1 MKSNFFSVE
10 KKNSDDFK
18 NSFGDSM
25 YHIFLFNGNGK
36 IIIDFAEYT
45 FHGRTVFFSSPYQ
58 NIQILSPT
66 TIDVEVLNF
75 HGDFYCIEFHKKEV
89 ACNGLL
95 FNNVY
100 LFPHFELSEK
110 VYHEISDYFAKIQQ
124 VDHHEDFSSSVLQSY
139 LQLILAISSK
149 EKNKLLPDK
158 ELVKDDFNE
167 LKSFQNLVEEHFIVE
182 KNVYFYAEV
191 LNISPN
197 TLSKKIKSRFNKTPS
212 QIIQE
217 RVILEAKKQ
226 IHLTRKSIKEIAV
239 ELNFNDEFHF
249 SKYFKKY
256 TGISPTH
263 FRKETGIS
271 IVADLYK
278 E

>member
-1 MKSNFFSVE
+1 MKSTFFSVQ
-10 KKNSDDFK
+10 KKNSAYFK
-18 NSFGDSM
+18 NTFSDSM

-36 IIIDFAEYT
+36 IIVDFIEYNFT
-45 FHGRTVFFSSPYQ
+45 GKTVFFTSPFQ
-58 NIQILSPT
+58 NIQILSET
-66 TIDVEVLNF
+66 EIEIEVLNF

-95 FNNVY
+95 FNNIY
-100 LFPHFELSEK
+100 LFPHFSLTEE
-110 VYHEISDYFAKIQQ
+110 VYQEISDYFSKIQE
-124 VDHHEDFSSSVLQSY
+124 VNHNEDFSGSVLQSY
-139 LQLILAISSK
+139 LQLILAISSR

-158 ELVKDDFNE
+158 EIIKDDFNE
-167 LKSFQNLVEEHFIVE
+167 LKLFQNLVEEHFIVE
-182 KNVYFYAEV
+182 KSLSYYADLLHV
-191 LNISPN
+191 TSN
-197 TLSKKIKSRFNKTPS
+197 TLSKKIKSKFNKTPS

-256 TGISPTH
+256 VGISPTQ

-278 E
+278 

>member
-1 MKSNFFSVE
+1 
-10 KKNSDDFK
+10 
-18 NSFGDSM
+18 M

-36 IIIDFAEYT
+36 IIVDFTEYNFT
-45 FHGRTVFFSSPYQ
+45 GKTVFFSSPFQ
-58 NIQILSPT
+58 NIQILSENQ
-66 TIDVEVLNF
+66 IEVEVLNF

-95 FNNVY
+95 FNNIY
-100 LFPHFELSEK
+100 LFPHFSLTEE
-110 VYHEISDYFAKIQQ
+110 VYQEISDYFSKIQE
-124 VDHHEDFSSSVLQSY
+124 VNHHEDFSGSVLQSY
-139 LQLILAISSK
+139 LQLILAISSR

-158 ELVKDDFNE
+158 EIIKDDFNE
-167 LKSFQNLVEEHFIVE
+167 LKSFQNLVEEHFILE
-182 KNVYFYAEV
+182 KNLSFYADLLHV
-191 LNISPN
+191 TSN
-197 TLSKKIKSRFNKTPS
+197 TLSKKIKSKFNKTPS

-226 IHLTRKSIKEIAV
+226 IHLTRKSIKEIGV

-256 TGISPTH
+256 VGISPTQ

-278 E
+278 

>member
-1 MKSNFFSVE
+1 MKSTFFSVQ
-10 KKNSDDFK
+10 KKSSEYFK
-18 NSFGDSM
+18 DIFSDSM
-25 YHIFLFNGNGK
+25 YHIFLFNGSGK
-36 IIIDFAEYT
+36 IIVDFIEYHFT
-45 FHGRTVFFSSPYQ
+45 GKTVFFSSPFQ
-58 NIQILSPT
+58 NIQILSESQ
-66 TIDVEVLNF
+66 IEVEVLNF
-75 HGDFYCIEFHKKEV
+75 HGDFYCIEYHKKEV

-95 FNNVY
+95 FNNIY
-100 LFPHFELSEK
+100 LFPHFSLTDE
-110 VYHEISDYFAKIQQ
+110 VYQEISDYFSKIQE
-124 VDHHEDFSSSVLQSY
+124 VNHKEDFSSSVLQSY
-139 LQLILAISSK
+139 LQLILAISSM

-158 ELVKDDFNE
+158 EIIKDDFKE

-182 KNVYFYAEV
+182 KNLSFYADL
-191 LNISPN
+191 LNITSN
-197 TLSKKIKSRFNKTPS
+197 TLSKKIKSKFNKTPS

-217 RVILEAKKQ
+217 RVILEAKKE

-256 TGISPTH
+256 VGISPSQ

-278 E
+278 

>member
-1 MKSNFFSVE
+1 
-10 KKNSDDFK
+10 
-18 NSFGDSM
+18 M
-25 YHIFLFNGNGK
+25 YHIFLFSGNGK
-36 IIIDFAEYT
+36 IIVDFTEYNFT
-45 FHGRTVFFSSPYQ
+45 GKTVFFSSPFQ
-58 NIQILSPT
+58 NIQILSEDH
-66 TIDVEVLNF
+66 IEIEVLNF

-95 FNNVY
+95 FNNIY
-100 LFPHFELSEK
+100 LFPHFSLTEE
-110 VYHEISDYFAKIQQ
+110 VYQEISDYFSKIQE
-124 VDHHEDFSSSVLQSY
+124 VDYHEDFSGSVLQSY
-139 LQLILAISSK
+139 LQLILAISSR

-158 ELVKDDFNE
+158 EIIKDDFNE
-167 LKSFQNLVEEHFIVE
+167 LKSFQNLVEEHFILE
-182 KNVYFYAEV
+182 KNLSFYAD
-191 LNISPN
+191 LLHITSN
-197 TLSKKIKSRFNKTPS
+197 TLSKKIKSKFNKTPS

-226 IHLTRKSIKEIAV
+226 IHLTRKSIKEITV

-256 TGISPTH
+256 VGISPSQ

-278 E
+278 

>member
-1 MKSNFFSVE
+1 MKSTFFSVQ
-10 KKNSDDFK
+10 KKSSAYFENTFS
-18 NSFGDSM
+18 DSM

-36 IIIDFAEYT
+36 IIVDFIEYNFT
-45 FHGRTVFFSSPYQ
+45 GKTVFFTSPFQ
-58 NIQILSPT
+58 NIQILSENK
-66 TIDVEVLNF
+66 IEIEVLNF

-95 FNNVY
+95 FNNIY
-100 LFPHFELSEK
+100 LFPHFTLAEE
-110 VYHEISDYFAKIQQ
+110 VYQEISDYFLKIQE
-124 VDHHEDFSSSVLQSY
+124 VNHNEDFSGSVLQSY
-139 LQLILAISSK
+139 LQLILAISSR

-158 ELVKDDFNE
+158 EIIKDEFNE
-167 LKSFQNLVEEHFIVE
+167 LKTFQNLVEKHFIVE
-182 KNVYFYAEV
+182 KSLSFYADLLHV
-191 LNISPN
+191 TSN
-197 TLSKKIKSRFNKTPS
+197 TLSKKIKSKFNKTPS

-256 TGISPTH
+256 VGISPTQ

-278 E
+278 

>member
-1 MKSNFFSVE
+1 MKSTFFSVQ
-10 KKNSDDFK
+10 KKSSAYFENTFS
-18 NSFGDSM
+18 DSM

-36 IIIDFAEYT
+36 IIVDFIEYNFT
-45 FHGRTVFFSSPYQ
+45 GKTVFFTSPFQ
-58 NIQILSPT
+58 NIQILSET
-66 TIDVEVLNF
+66 EIEIEVLNF

-95 FNNVY
+95 FNNIY
-100 LFPHFELSEK
+100 LFPHFSLTEE
-110 VYHEISDYFAKIQQ
+110 VYQEISDYFSKIQD
-124 VDHHEDFSSSVLQSY
+124 VNHNEDFSGSVLQSY
-139 LQLILAISSK
+139 LQLILAISSR

-158 ELVKDDFNE
+158 EIIKDDFNE
-167 LKSFQNLVEEHFIVE
+167 LKLFQNLVEEHFIVE
-182 KNVYFYAEV
+182 KSLSFYADLLHV
-191 LNISPN
+191 TSN
-197 TLSKKIKSRFNKTPS
+197 TLSKKIKSKFNKTPS

-226 IHLTRKSIKEIAV
+226 IHLTRKSIKEIAM

-256 TGISPTH
+256 VGISPTQ

-278 E
+278 

>member
-1 MKSNFFSVE
+1 MKSTFFSVQ
-10 KKNSDDFK
+10 KKSSAYFK
-18 NSFGDSM
+18 NTFSDSM

-36 IIIDFAEYT
+36 IIVDFIEYN
-45 FHGRTVFFSSPYQ
+45 FIGKTVFFTSPFQ
-58 NIQILSPT
+58 NIQILSE
-66 TIDVEVLNF
+66 IEIEVLNF

-95 FNNVY
+95 FNNIY
-100 LFPHFELSEK
+100 LFPHFSLTDE
-110 VYHEISDYFAKIQQ
+110 VYQEISDYFSKIKE
-124 VDHHEDFSSSVLQSY
+124 VNHNEDFSGSVLQSY
-139 LQLILAISSK
+139 LQLILAISSR

-158 ELVKDDFNE
+158 EIIKDDFNE
-167 LKSFQNLVEEHFIVE
+167 LKLFQNLVEEHFIVE
-182 KNVYFYAEV
+182 KSLSFYADLLHV
-191 LNISPN
+191 TSN
-197 TLSKKIKSRFNKTPS
+197 TLSKKIKSKFNKTPS

-256 TGISPTH
+256 VGISPTQ

-278 E
+278 

>member
-1 MKSNFFSVE
+1 MENAFFSVQKE
-10 KKNSDDFK
+10 NSEYFS
-18 NSFGDSM
+18 NIFSDSM

-36 IIIDFAEYT
+36 IVVDFVEYN
-45 FHGRTVFFSSPYQ
+45 FAGRTVFFSSPFQ
-58 NIQILSPT
+58 NIQILSDT
-66 TIDVEVLNF
+66 LIEVEVLNF
-75 HGDFYCIEFHKKEV
+75 HSDFYCIEYHKKEV

-95 FNNVY
+95 FNNIY
-100 LFPHFELSEK
+100 LFPHFSLTEE
-110 VYHEISDYFAKIQQ
+110 VYLEILNYFLKIQE
-124 VDHHEDFSSSVLQSY
+124 VDKHEDFSGSVLQSY

-149 EKNKLLPDK
+149 EKNKLLPDR
-158 ELVKDDFNE
+158 ELIKDDFNE
-167 LKSFQNLVEEHFIVE
+167 LKSFQRLVEEHFLSE
-182 KNVYFYAEV
+182 RNLSFYADLLYV
-191 LNISPN
+191 TSN
-197 TLSKKIKSRFNKTPS
+197 TLSKKIKSKFNKTPS

-256 TGISPTH
+256 VGISPTQ
-263 FRKETGIS
+263 FRKEAGIS

-278 E
+278 

>member
-1 MKSNFFSVE
+1 MKSTFFSVQ
-10 KKNSDDFK
+10 KKSSAYFK
-18 NSFGDSM
+18 NTFSDSM

-36 IIIDFAEYT
+36 IIVDFIEYNFT
-45 FHGRTVFFSSPYQ
+45 GKTVFFTSPFQ
-58 NIQILSPT
+58 NIQILSET
-66 TIDVEVLNF
+66 EIEIEVLNF

-95 FNNVY
+95 FNNIY
-100 LFPHFELSEK
+100 LFPHFSLTEE
-110 VYHEISDYFAKIQQ
+110 VYQEISHCFSKIQD
-124 VDHHEDFSSSVLQSY
+124 VNHHEDFSGSVLQSY
-139 LQLILAISSK
+139 LQLILAISSR

-158 ELVKDDFNE
+158 EIIKDDFNE
-167 LKSFQNLVEEHFIVE
+167 LKSFQNLVEEHFLLE
-182 KNVYFYAEV
+182 KSLSFYADLLHV
-191 LNISPN
+191 TSN
-197 TLSKKIKSRFNKTPS
+197 TLSKKIKSKFNKTPS

-226 IHLTRKSIKEIAV
+226 IHLTRKSIKEIAM

-256 TGISPTH
+256 VGISPTQ

-278 E
+278 

>member
-1 MKSNFFSVE
+1 MKSTFFSVQ
-10 KKNSDDFK
+10 KKSSAYFENTFS
-18 NSFGDSM
+18 DSM

-36 IIIDFAEYT
+36 IVVDFIEYNFT
-45 FHGRTVFFSSPYQ
+45 GKTVFFTSPFQ
-58 NIQILSPT
+58 NIKILSET
-66 TIDVEVLNF
+66 EIEIEVLNF

-95 FNNVY
+95 FNNIY
-100 LFPHFELSEK
+100 LFPHFSLTEE
-110 VYHEISDYFAKIQQ
+110 VYQEISHYFSKIKE
-124 VDHHEDFSSSVLQSY
+124 VNYDEDFSGSVLQSY
-139 LQLILAISSK
+139 LQLILAISSR

-158 ELVKDDFNE
+158 EIIKDDFNE
-167 LKSFQNLVEEHFIVE
+167 LKLFQNLVEEHFIVE
-182 KNVYFYAEV
+182 KSLSFYADLLHV
-191 LNISPN
+191 TSN
-197 TLSKKIKSRFNKTPS
+197 TLSKKIKSKFNKTPS

-256 TGISPTH
+256 VGISPTQ

-278 E
+278 

>member
-1 MKSNFFSVE
+1 MKSTFFSVQ
-10 KKNSDDFK
+10 KKSSAYFENTFS
-18 NSFGDSM
+18 DSM

-36 IIIDFAEYT
+36 IIVDFIEYNFT
-45 FHGRTVFFSSPYQ
+45 GKTVFFTSPFQ
-58 NIQILSPT
+58 NIQILSET
-66 TIDVEVLNF
+66 EIEIEVLNF

-95 FNNVY
+95 FNNIY
-100 LFPHFELSEK
+100 LFPHFSLTEE
-110 VYHEISDYFAKIQQ
+110 VYQEISDYFSKIQD
-124 VDHHEDFSSSVLQSY
+124 VNHNEDFSGSVLQAY
-139 LQLILAISSK
+139 LQLILAISSR

-158 ELVKDDFNE
+158 EIIKDDFNE
-167 LKSFQNLVEEHFIVE
+167 LKLFQNLVEEHFIVE
-182 KNVYFYAEV
+182 KSLSFYADLLHV
-191 LNISPN
+191 TSN
-197 TLSKKIKSRFNKTPS
+197 TLSKKIKSKFNKTPS

-226 IHLTRKSIKEIAV
+226 IHLTRKSIKEIAM

-256 TGISPTH
+256 VGISPTQ

-278 E
+278 

>member
-18 NSFGDSM
+18 NSFGDSL

-36 IIIDFAEYT
+36 IIIDFTEYT
-45 FHGRTVFFSSPYQ
+45 YHGRTVFFSSPFQ
-58 NIQILSPT
+58 NIQILSSNR
-66 TIDVEVLNF
+66 IDVEVLNF

-100 LFPHFELSEK
+100 LFPHFELSEG
-110 VYHEISDYFAKIQQ
+110 VYREISDYFVKIQQ

-167 LKSFQNLVEEHFIVE
+167 LKFFQSLVEEHFIVE
-182 KNVYFYAEV
+182 KNLSFYV
-191 LNISPN
+191 DILNIAPN

-217 RVILEAKKQ
+217 RVILEAKNKFILPENPSRKLPLNLILMMNFILVNILKSTLVFHLHISVKKQ
-226 IHLTRKSIKEIAV
+226 
-239 ELNFNDEFHF
+239 EF
-249 SKYFKKY
+249 
-256 TGISPTH
+256 P
-263 FRKETGIS
+263 
-271 IVADLYK
+271 L
-278 E
+278 